1 MSNEL
6 VYGSAQKF
14 VSELAAADAE
24 AKEFFDGVV
33 TYLSGCVKSLC
44 GYSETLTGT
53 ETIPATAWSLHVES
67 SDDVFSLSS
76 NYATLTLQRSHPLGT
91 VRYLIVE
98 TFPEGSWFSPRSLEG
113 YISFVGLDTNKEKK
127 TESGNPKGPAIY
139 SSEGTVPA
147 TFKTETP
154 ATFAEP
160 LFSQLFAPLPITDAN
175 AKPKAAA

>member
-14 VSELAAADAE
+14 VSELATADAA

-44 GYSETLTGT
+44 GYSETMAGT
-53 ETIPATAWSLHVES
+53 ETIPAAAWSLHVES

-113 YISFVGLDTNKEKK
+113 YINFVGLDTTNKEKK
-127 TESGNPKGPAIY
+127 ATPAIY
-139 SSEGTVPA
+139 SSEGAVPG
-147 TFKTETP
+147 TFKTESA

-160 LFSQLFAPLPITDAN
+160 LFSQLFAPLPITDQN
-175 AKPKAAA
+175 MKPKAAA